1 MRKTAHSPVNV
12 HVLVDL
18 EWSAQ
23 AGGHV
28 KCWERFAEAA
38 IKVPDLDLTVHFSGE
53 KAQRRQLS
61 SSVVFEIHEPV
72 FSTRRIPF
80 IGHVPDHTDMAQ
92 FHPELARHLMKAD
105 VIHTTDAFFAF
116 ARTAERIAQQTFA
129 PMVHSVHTDSVAYS
143 ELFTRTMLEEKFNIL
158 GLNRVLV
165 DKLRIPQLVG
175 KAMQARL
182 NKHQSLCAHVL
193 TSREE
198 DRDVALRNVT
208 PDKHSTLRL
217 GIDRTVFK
225 AGIGDRAA
233 LNEKYNIP
241 DDSLVVVF
249 VGRLDEGKN
258 IYVLIDAVERAL
270 REGLPVFLI
279 AAGIGPAA
287 QDIERRLHAN
297 AACVGFL
304 APHELA
310 EIYGSVDFMVLP
322 SHVETW
328 SMVAAEAMACG
339 LPVIAAAESGVGRF
353 IGDSH
358 AGELVKEDT
367 ARAWAQALH
376 LADGLRN
383 NSNLRDNAMLL
394 AGQHFPT
401 WLEALEQDLLPIWQ
415 KVRKQK

>member
-1 MRKTAHSPVNV
+1 MRKTAQSPVNV

-18 EWSAQ
+18 EWSPQ

-53 KAQRRQLS
+53 KAQTRQLS
-61 SSVVFEIHEPV
+61 SHVKFEIHEPV

-80 IGHVPDHTDMAQ
+80 LGHVPDHTDMGQ
-92 FHPELARHLMKAD
+92 FHPELARHLMTAD

-116 ARTAERIAQQTFA
+116 ARTAERLAAQTLV
-129 PMVHSVHTDSVAYS
+129 PLVHSVHTDSVAYS
-143 ELFTRTMLEEKFNIL
+143 ELFTRTTLEEKFNIL
-158 GLNRVLV
+158 KLNRFLV
-165 DKLRIPQLVG
+165 DKLRVPQRIAGL
-175 KAMQARL
+175 MQMRL
-182 NKHQSLCAHVL
+182 NKHQSLCAHVM

-198 DRDVALRNVT
+198 DRQVAMRNVS
-208 PDKHSTLRL
+208 PDKLSTLRI

-225 AGIGDRAA
+225 AQRGDRTK

-241 DDSLVVVF
+241 DDALLVVF

-287 QDIERRLHAN
+287 NVIEQRLHEN

-310 EIYGSVDFMVLP
+310 EIYGSADFMVLP

-339 LPVIAAAESGVGRF
+339 LPVIAAAQSGVGRF

-358 AGELVKEDT
+358 AGELVHEDS

-376 LADGLRN
+376 QADGLRGN
-383 NSNLRDNAMLL
+383 TNLRDNAMLL
-394 AGQHFPT
+394 AGEHFPT
-401 WLEALEQDLLPIWQ
+401 WLEALQEDLIPVWQ
-415 KVRKQK
+415 AVRKRR

>member
-1 MRKTAHSPVNV
+1 MRKTAQSPVNV

-18 EWSAQ
+18 EWSPQ

-53 KAQRRQLS
+53 KAQTRQLS
-61 SSVVFEIHEPV
+61 SHVKFEIHEPV

-80 IGHVPDHTDMAQ
+80 LGHVPDHTDMGQ
-92 FHPELARHLMKAD
+92 FHPGLSRELMSAD

-116 ARTAERIAQQTFA
+116 ARTAERIASQA
-129 PMVHSVHTDSVAYS
+129 LIPLVHSVHTDSVAYS
-143 ELFTRTMLEEKFNIL
+143 ELFTRTTLEEKFNIL
-158 GLNRVLV
+158 RLNRFLV
-165 DKLRIPQLVG
+165 DDLRIPQRVAGL
-175 KAMQARL
+175 MQMRL
-182 NKHQSLCAHVL
+182 NKHQSLCERVL

-198 DRDVALRNVT
+198 DRQVAMRNVS
-208 PDKHSTLRL
+208 PDKLSTLRL

-225 AGIGDRAA
+225 AHRGDRTK

-241 DDSLVVVF
+241 DDALLVVF

-287 QDIERRLHAN
+287 NVIEQRLHEN

-310 EIYGSVDFMVLP
+310 EIYGSADFMVLP

-339 LPVIAAAESGVGRF
+339 LPVIAAAQSGVGRF
-353 IGDSH
+353 IGDNY
-358 AGELVKEDT
+358 AGELVHEDS

-376 LADGLRN
+376 QADGLRGN
-383 NSNLRDNAMLL
+383 TNLRDNAMLL
-394 AGQHFPT
+394 AGEHFPT
-401 WLEALEQDLLPIWQ
+401 WLEALQEDLIPVWQ
-415 KVRKQK
+415 AVRKRR